1 MCRRMWWNHNNR
13 VLPSKLMS
21 VDSVHYGS
29 RDNAS
34 EEKEKIWKEE
44 TAKGPQKSE
53 LGELAQRRKLNIR

>member
-21 VDSVHYGS
+21 VHYGS
-29 RDNAS
+29 RDNES
-34 EEKEKIWKEE
+34 EEKIWKEE

-53 LGELAQRRKLNIR
+53 LGELAQGVN